1 MICSECG
8 SEIKENAKF
17 CEECGYKSDS
27 NNRDN
32 ITQFL
37 LDFKVERYL
46 KWGGIVIVLLG
57 LLFVPRFM
65 ISGNMGMGN
74 NRLIE
79 IYNTFNSAITTIM
92 RGLYYYGIGMII
104 ILLKKIYNKVS

>member
-8 SEIKENAKF
+8 SEIKENAKV
-17 CEECGYKSDS
+17 CEECGYERASKR
-27 NNRDN
+27 RDN
-32 ITQFL
+32 TQFL

-65 ISGNMGMGN
+65 ISVNMGMGN

-104 ILLKKIYNKVS
+104 ILLKKIYNKVA